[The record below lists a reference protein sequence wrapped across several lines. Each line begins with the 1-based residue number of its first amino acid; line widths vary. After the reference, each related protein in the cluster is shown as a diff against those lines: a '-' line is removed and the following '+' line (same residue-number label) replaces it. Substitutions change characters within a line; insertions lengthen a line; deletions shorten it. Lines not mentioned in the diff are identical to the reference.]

1 MNWDDEVDIVCTGS
15 GVGGLATA
23 IAAVDA
29 GLDVFVSDAARIDIA
44 DHETARYFREL
55 SSNMLAGG
63 QTAPM
68 PAVPVRVVDD
78 LAPASSKTRRVAPFT
93 GSGLQ
98 DWAATCLE
106 SPFGF
111 LYSRISDH
119 RAVTMRSSLGEPF
132 EVISIGSIE
141 AGPDLRTLV
150 LTDWLCV
157 HACRR
162 GIDIS
167 MDSPLQRIV
176 FEEGRALGA
185 VVGTPWGPR
194 AVRARQGV
202 LVSTGG
208 HDARAVAACDVSGYT
223 TLQVSI
229 VRRAPSRFGRVELL
243 TTLPQILTPQT
254 TCRPTSRHLMDSA
267 RETRRDRSPNWRCG
281 ELHRYPPLGK

>member
-1 MNWDDEVDIVCTGS
+1 M
-15 GVGGLATA
+15 
-23 IAAVDA
+23 
-29 GLDVFVSDAARIDIA
+29 DVFVSDAAGIDVG
-44 DHETARYFREL
+44 DDETARYLQEL
-55 SSNMLAGG
+55 SQNLLAGG
-63 QTAPM
+63 QPTPSSAT
-68 PAVPVRVVDD
+68 PVRVVDD
-78 LAPASSKTRRVAPFT
+78 MAPAQSKPLRVAPFT

-98 DWAATCLE
+98 NWAATCLA
-106 SPFGF
+106 SPYGF

-119 RAVTMRSSLGEPF
+119 RAVTMRSRLGEPF
-132 EVISIGSIE
+132 EVVSIGAIE
-141 AGPDLRTLV
+141 TGPDLRSLV

-157 HACRR
+157 QACRR

-208 HDARAVAACDVSGYT
+208 HGARAVMACDVSDYT

-243 TTLPQILTPQT
+243 TTTPSVLRPQT
-254 TCRPTSRHLMDSA
+254 ACRPTSRQLMDCA